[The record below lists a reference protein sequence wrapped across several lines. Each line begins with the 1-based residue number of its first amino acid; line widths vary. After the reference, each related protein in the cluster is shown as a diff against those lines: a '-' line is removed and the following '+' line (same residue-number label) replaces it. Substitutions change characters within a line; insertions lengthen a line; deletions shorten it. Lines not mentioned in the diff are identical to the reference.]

1 MQDRNLVTLDIEHR
15 CIQDGS
21 SPCVIGWQ
29 DPSLTAAQDGN
40 QYIQISAGHVTH
52 EDSRSRGYTFVARTV
67 FLSRED
73 MDYYDNED
81 AAHGE
86 IKALLKGKI
95 EDGPPLVVY
104 MDG

>member
-1 MQDRNLVTLDIEHR
+1 MQIHDHANEP
-15 CIQDGS
+15 QDGK
-21 SPCVIGWQ
+21 P
-29 DPSLTAAQDGN
+29 
-40 QYIQISAGHVTH
+40 YIQISAGHVTH
-52 EDSRSRGYTFVARTV
+52 EDPRSRGYNFMARTV

-73 MDYYDNED
+73 MDYYDSED

-86 IKALLKGKI
+86 IKALLKGKV